1 MLYAVLT
8 ITGFALG
15 RLSAGWAASMLRG
28 YDSGGLVEC
37 AGCQRTVPATTR
49 WLSLRPIRCHCGT
62 RPVLWHLGSALGL
75 AVLFVGFGWLLLQAQ
90 CQSVSEVRPELSLQ
104 AARLPFHLS
113 LITLLWVATLTD
125 LLDYVIPD
133 EVVVTGIVIA
143 VIAAVSTGQ
152 LQMIH
157 IWVNWDDVI
166 PGVRGPYLPDWMK
179 EHQHLH
185 GLAWSLAGLLTG
197 GSLIWLIRRISHMIL
212 GQPAMGFGD
221 VTLMAMVGAY
231 IGWQPVLVTIALA
244 PLTGMV
250 VGPLIRLAT
259 GRSFVAYGPY
269 LAASALIVVSTWR
282 WIWADHFSLRD
293 IFSHWPSVLGLVLFS
308 LVTLVALLGA
318 LRLFRSLPAERMKR

>member
-1 MLYAVLT
+1 
-8 ITGFALG
+8 
-15 RLSAGWAASMLRG
+15 
-28 YDSGGLVEC
+28 
-37 AGCQRTVPATTR
+37 
-49 WLSLRPIRCHCGT
+49 
-62 RPVLWHLGSALGL
+62 
-75 AVLFVGFGWLLLQAQ
+75 
-90 CQSVSEVRPELSLQ
+90 VSEVRPELSLQ
-104 AARLPFHLS
+104 ASRLPFHLS
-113 LITLLWVATLTD
+113 LIALLWVATLTD

-157 IWVNWDDVI
+157 IWVNWDEVI

-269 LAASALIVVSTWR
+269 LAASALIVISTWR

-293 IFSHWPSVLGLVLFS
+293 IFSHWPSVLGLMLFS